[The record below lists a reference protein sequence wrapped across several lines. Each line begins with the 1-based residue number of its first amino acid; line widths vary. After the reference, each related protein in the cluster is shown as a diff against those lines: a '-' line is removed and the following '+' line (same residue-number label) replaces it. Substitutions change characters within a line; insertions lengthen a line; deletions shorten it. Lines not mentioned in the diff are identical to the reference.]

1 MAIHTLNA
9 MAEYMTHW
17 SYCYIFTPAQEPNS
31 QVSSSGT
38 TADPSRQCGT
48 SPFLALSMEMGAGKD
63 QGLKTYL
70 GLPLEIKRKISKPW
84 AQGDKQPRTQK
95 ERNKDHPRF

>member
-1 MAIHTLNA
+1 
-9 MAEYMTHW
+9 MTHW
-17 SYCYIFTPAQEPNS
+17 SYRYIFTPAQELNS

-48 SPFLALSMEMGAGKD
+48 SPFLALSVETGAGKD

-70 GLPLEIKRKISKPW
+70 GLPLEIKRKIGKPW
-84 AQGDKQPRTQK
+84 AQGDKQPRTNQDTERK
-95 ERNKDHPRF
+95 EQRPP